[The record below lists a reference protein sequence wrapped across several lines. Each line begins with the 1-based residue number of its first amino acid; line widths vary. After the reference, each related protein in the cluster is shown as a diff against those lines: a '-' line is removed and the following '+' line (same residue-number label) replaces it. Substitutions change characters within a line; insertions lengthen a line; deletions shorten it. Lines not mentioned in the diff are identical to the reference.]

1 VLTAVARLIERR
13 GRSDPLV
20 RREPK
25 GKTYSR
31 RDATDTRAGWAG
43 EGGFGLRGQRGQRG
57 WLGQRLSG
65 PVKLAE
71 PKVRKK
77 DFWIKNWIFEFTK
90 SLEICRRRF
99 RRNFDMGIFPKFF

>member
-1 VLTAVARLIERR
+1 MGGAGWLTKRDQL
-13 GRSDPLV
+13 G

-31 RDATDTRAGWAG
+31 RDATDARAGWAG
-43 EGGFGLRGQRGQRG
+43 EGGFGQWGQRGQQG

-65 PVKLAE
+65 LVKLAG

-77 DFWIKNWIFEFTK
+77 GFWIKNWIF
-90 SLEICRRRF
+90 
-99 RRNFDMGIFPKFF
+99 